1 MCFKNQNLRTLQ
13 EIIFYGKF
21 CEKFM
26 KLRST
31 IWITNDFGGG
41 NILALAKHSIIK
53 IFVNKLTKFMFNY
66 CFMIRKII
74 FQVTRTNIKI

>member
-41 NILALAKHSIIK
+41 NILAVAKH
-53 IFVNKLTKFMFNY
+53 L
-66 CFMIRKII
+66 IRI
-74 FQVTRTNIKI
+74 Q